1 MNRWKTGGLVAV
13 MVAALAIVGCDQQ
26 GDDALDDL
34 TSPGTDMT
42 MPDMTDDAGTS
53 PGTTD
58 DMGASPSP
66 TGS

>member
-1 MNRWKTGGLVAV
+1 MNRWKTGGLVAA

-26 GDDALDDL
+26 GDDTLDDL

-42 MPDMTDDAGTS
+42 TPDMTDDMDT
-53 PGTTD
+53 
-58 DMGASPSP
+58 SPSP